1 MSALDPLTGGKEPER
16 ISVTANSHACKLLLA
31 AAALTALAQST
42 PRAIESASLKAPL
55 RQDDRDA
62 AISVQVNGNICNI
75 GAMSPGG
82 FSLEKGHP
90 PYISGN
96 QFNLPE
102 MSLCQLIAMAY
113 DVAGFRISGAP
124 KWMLEPVRAN
134 FYRVQIRAVGQDAL
148 TVDQARELLRA
159 LLADRFQL
167 KLHRE
172 SRTIPVYELAPGP
185 NGSKLKEDEKG
196 GSTTATYIFLM
207 DQYVDRPIVD
217 KTGVGEQVR
226 FQWFSSPLWGKEKGA
241 KPAPDLLTALEDQL
255 GLTLKPAEEA
265 VEFLVIDRASQATL
279 N

>member
-1 MSALDPLTGGKEPER
+1 
-16 ISVTANSHACKLLLA
+16 VTANSLLGKLLLA
-31 AAALTALAQST
+31 ATGLTAFAQST
-42 PRAIESASLKAPL
+42 PRTIESAFLKAPL

-62 AISVQVNGNICNI
+62 AISVHVNGNICNI
-75 GAMSPGG
+75 GAMSPRG

-124 KWMLEPVRAN
+124 QWMLEPVRGN
-134 FYRVQIRAVGQDAL
+134 FYRVQIQAAGQDAL
-148 TVDQARELLRA
+148 TVDQAREVLRS

-172 SRTIPVYELAPGP
+172 SRTIPVYELVTGP
-185 NGSKLKEDEKG
+185 NGSKLKEDEKYG
-196 GSTTATYIFLM
+196 ATTAAYIFQM
-207 DQYVDRPIVD
+207 AKFVDRPVVD

-226 FQWFSSPLWGKEKGA
+226 FQWFSPGLWGKENDS
-241 KPAPDLLTALEDQL
+241 KPAPKLFTALEDQL
-255 GLTLKPAEEA
+255 GLTLKPVDEA
-265 VEFLVIDRASQATL
+265 VEFLVIDRAVQATL